1 MYWKAPIMKAHAAR
15 RACKLNHHDNVAFT
29 DAATLQQPWLSDM
42 RIASVSHSCSALPFE
57 VAPAAMTITITPA
70 ASDRMRHFL
79 ASTPTAAG
87 VRFGVK
93 RTGCS
98 GFAYVVD
105 LAETLDEGDK
115 TVDVDGLP
123 LIVNDKS
130 LALVEGTVIDFQRQG
145 LNASFV
151 FHNPNATGECG
162 CGESFTVG

>member
-1 MYWKAPIMKAHAAR
+1 MSISITETANQRMRQFLAQSPAAR
-15 RACKLNHHDNVAFT
+15 
-29 DAATLQQPWLSDM
+29 
-42 RIASVSHSCSALPFE
+42 
-57 VAPAAMTITITPA
+57 
-70 ASDRMRHFL
+70 
-79 ASTPTAAG
+79 G

-105 LAETLDEGDK
+105 LADSVAADDQVIEIDGVNVV
-115 TVDVDGLP
+115 VDRKSLP
-123 LIVNDKS
+123 LVD
-130 LALVEGTVIDFQRQG
+130 GTVIDFQRQG

>member
-1 MYWKAPIMKAHAAR
+1 
-15 RACKLNHHDNVAFT
+15 
-29 DAATLQQPWLSDM
+29 
-42 RIASVSHSCSALPFE
+42 
-57 VAPAAMTITITPA
+57 MTITITPA
-70 ASDRMRHFL
+70 ANQRMRQFL
-79 ASTPTAAG
+79 AATPAACG

-105 LAETLDEGDK
+105 LTDAMGTDDAK
-115 TVDVDGLP
+115 VDVDGVP
-123 LIVNDKS
+123 LIVDGKS
-130 LALVEGTVIDFQRQG
+130 LPLVEGTVIDFQRQG

>member
-1 MYWKAPIMKAHAAR
+1 
-15 RACKLNHHDNVAFT
+15 
-29 DAATLQQPWLSDM
+29 
-42 RIASVSHSCSALPFE
+42 
-57 VAPAAMTITITPA
+57 MTITITPA
-70 ASDRMRHFL
+70 ASDRMRHSL

-105 LAETLDEGDK
+105 LAESLDEGDK
-115 TVDVDGLP
+115 TVDVDGVP

>member
-1 MYWKAPIMKAHAAR
+1 
-15 RACKLNHHDNVAFT
+15 
-29 DAATLQQPWLSDM
+29 
-42 RIASVSHSCSALPFE
+42 
-57 VAPAAMTITITPA
+57 MTITITPA
-70 ASDRMRHFL
+70 ANQRMRHFL
-79 ASTPTAAG
+79 AQTPTAAG

-105 LAETLDEGDK
+105 LAEAVGADDRLVEIDGVSVV
-115 TVDVDGLP
+115 VD
-123 LIVNDKS
+123 NKS
-130 LALVEGTVIDFQRQG
+130 LPLVEGTVIDFQRQG

>member
-1 MYWKAPIMKAHAAR
+1 MSI
-15 RACKLNHHDNVAFT
+15 
-29 DAATLQQPWLSDM
+29 S
-42 RIASVSHSCSALPFE
+42 
-57 VAPAAMTITITPA
+57 ITPPA
-70 ASDRMRHFL
+70 RERIHQFL
-79 ASTPTAAG
+79 AQTPGAAG

-105 LAETLDEGDK
+105 LADAAQPGDHTL
-115 TVDVDGLP
+115 DVDGIR
-123 LIVNDKS
+123 LIVDDKS
-130 LALVEGTVIDFQRQG
+130 LPMVEGTVIDFRRQG

>member
-1 MYWKAPIMKAHAAR
+1 MSI
-15 RACKLNHHDNVAFT
+15 
-29 DAATLQQPWLSDM
+29 S
-42 RIASVSHSCSALPFE
+42 
-57 VAPAAMTITITPA
+57 ITPA
-70 ASDRMRHFL
+70 ANERMRHFL
-79 ASTPTAAG
+79 AATPAAAG

-105 LAETLDEGDK
+105 LADAVSEGDRL
-115 TVDVDGLP
+115 VDVDGVP
-123 LIVNDKS
+123 LIVNDKN